1 MIQTEFK
8 CCLYFFIYLRYW
20 IGAGQKWWRMIL
32 FLRVFSSSKAL
43 KRIHCPHCFI
53 KICREGRQNNHH
65 KQKHILYKPMI
76 PGNKTTN
83 AFAWIIIILFFSFA
97 LWQRLTKQDSEPQQ
111 SAKVDI
117 KPKQSSKAQIQI
129 DTSFE
134 HTFWKGS
141 IIDQQFTGNP
151 LDSDKMIY

>member
-1 MIQTEFK
+1 
-8 CCLYFFIYLRYW
+8 
-20 IGAGQKWWRMIL
+20 
-32 FLRVFSSSKAL
+32 
-43 KRIHCPHCFI
+43 
-53 KICREGRQNNHH
+53 
-65 KQKHILYKPMI
+65 MI